1 MQKWGREVAKTHHAN
16 AHHAHGIHRSQD
28 RTAILAELNYK
39 GTDFNLDY
47 KYISQEFLMKY
58 HLGGKK

>member
-1 MQKWGREVAKTHHAN
+1 MCI
-16 AHHAHGIHRSQD
+16 AHGIHRSQD